1 MFGFTA
7 GRAYVVNARIAQR
20 VGVFLTVP
28 MLSKK
33 HVQAPRLPLHP
44 VDSWRNGQGPRLQT
58 A

>member
-7 GRAYVVNARIAQR
+7 GRASVVNVWTAQQ

-33 HVQAPRLPLHP
+33 HLQAPQPPLHP
-44 VDSWRNGQGPRLQT
+44 VDSWRNGQGPQQLT